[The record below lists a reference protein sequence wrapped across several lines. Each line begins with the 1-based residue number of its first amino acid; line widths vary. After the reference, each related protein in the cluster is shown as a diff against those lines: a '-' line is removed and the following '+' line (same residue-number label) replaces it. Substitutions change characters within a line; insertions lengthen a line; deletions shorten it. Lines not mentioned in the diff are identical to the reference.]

1 MKKEIIHFMSYVP
14 LFYSLPEPIIR
25 QIAERVHLKQFPAGT
40 FVFKE
45 GESGDSFYI
54 VKSGHVQVIQLSPDG
69 KEELVMAHFDPGDTF
84 GEMALLLSQ
93 TRSATIKTS
102 DEVELYELKRD
113 DFIYLMQH
121 NPELLIQMNRLID
134 QRVSLLDLSN
144 NQQEDFILQ
153 KKFDATRRVDVDL
166 IMLDLVFK
174 LNKAAGGVEQ
184 VEHCKAT
191 AILAQEMSK
200 ILCPM
205 VSQEIVSGAYLHE
218 IGKISLSK
226 TVVEKER
233 TGQPLTP
240 EEQEQMSKIWDYSM
254 EILEPHKLLQKQ
266 TGFIAFM
273 GKKKFEEMPLEAQIL
288 KVADDYQ
295 QLTNPHY
302 RNMPPAEALQ
312 KMKQANGSLY
322 NPKIVKALENILE
335 KFKSILAERQKTY
348 MRCINRAL
356 DIKDSYTLSHSL
368 HTQQMC
374 LKIGERMNLSR
385 REMDM
390 LSLSSELHDVGKI
403 FIEDEILNAPRKLTN
418 EEFDIM
424 KKHSIWS
431 ANFFAEIPGM
441 DDLVD
446 IVRHHHEKMDG
457 SGYPDGLTGKNIPN
471 LSRIM
476 TVADVYS
483 ALSTPRV
490 YRMDAQGNRKAF
502 QLEECLNIM
511 DGMQPGHFDQDILSC
526 FKEIMRTQN
535 IRD

>member
-1 MKKEIIHFMSYVP
+1 MSYVP
-14 LFYSLPEPIIR
+14 LFYSFPEIIIR
-25 QIAERVHLKQFPAGT
+25 QIAQRVHLKHFPAGT

-45 GESGDSFYI
+45 GEPGDSFYV

-69 KEELVMAHFDPGDTF
+69 KEDLVMAQFDPGDTF
-84 GEMALLLSQ
+84 GEMALLLGQ
-93 TRSATIKTS
+93 PRSATIKTS

-113 DFIYLMQH
+113 DFTYLMQH

-134 QRVSLLDLSN
+134 QRVSLLDVSA
-144 NQQEDFILQ
+144 NQPEDMILQ
-153 KKFDATRRVDVDL
+153 NKFNATRRVEVDH

-174 LNKAAGGVEQ
+174 LNMAAGGVEQ

-226 TVVEKER
+226 TLIEKER
-233 TGQPLTP
+233 TGQPLTQD
-240 EEQEQMSKIWDYSM
+240 EQEEIDGIWNYSM

-273 GKKKFEEMPLEAQIL
+273 GKKSFEDMPLEAQIL

-302 RNMPPAEALQ
+302 RNMPPAEALE
-312 KMKQANGSLY
+312 KIKWASGSLY

-356 DIKDSYTLSHSL
+356 DIKDSYTLSHSQ

-418 EEFDIM
+418 EEFEIM

-457 SGYPDGLTGKNIPN
+457 SGYPDGLTGEDIPK

-490 YRMDAQGNRKAF
+490 YRRDAQGNRKAF

-511 DGMQPGHFDQDILSC
+511 DGMQPGHFDHDILSC
-526 FKEIMRTQN
+526 FKEIMLTQN
-535 IRD
+535 KKD